1 MRLSLIL
8 TGLASTESSVTVPLQ
23 AIQKQ
28 LATIEVAV
36 KKAGRVTPGVKKNV
50 DRLRNMVETI
60 IEPAILHA
68 HEEDH
73 TLIRVLETGLGNYRG
88 RFEEKRNKT
97 SGIQADLDA
106 SQKLLGNLSE
116 VTRYIDQARE
126 AYERAANAT
135 HTAAVAA
142 ESAQK
147 RRRVYYELVRAYVE
161 CDLHSQDASTCWANT
176 KALVSAYADAFK
188 EDEIEYKAATALYK
202 RLESTASA
210 EEHAS
215 LTSCSEANEQI
226 LEYNQTADVHNELC
240 ENADTDMQ
248 KEFRE
253 LKDQFDEK
261 KTNYITQCTAISQ
274 RVVDRK
280 NEWTSTQV
288 VKCMLKHYCVTGQL
302 EVAEISA
309 CKQGI
314 NNTFLELSCPGIW
327 DPIPPPPVNCTNITG
342 IPELECN
349 STMPVPPPDPL
360 PPIEECE
367 VITSGT
373 GIAPRWCP
381 A

>member
-1 MRLSLIL
+1 M
-8 TGLASTESSVTVPLQ
+8 TVPLQ

-68 HEEDH
+68 HAEDH
-73 TLIRVLETGLGNYRG
+73 TLIKVLELGLGNYRG

-97 SGIQADLDA
+97 LGIQADLDA
-106 SQKLLGNLSE
+106 SQTVLGNLSE
-116 VTRYIDQARE
+116 VDGFIETAHEDFKG
-126 AYERAANAT
+126 ANSST

-147 RRRVYYELVRAYVE
+147 KRFVYYELVRAYVE
-161 CDLHSQDASTCWANT
+161 CDLHSQAATTCWENT
-176 KALVSAYADAFK
+176 KALVWAY
-188 EDEIEYKAATALYK
+188 EDTFAEAEAEYQAAKLLYQ
-202 RLESTASA
+202 RLEATASA
-210 EEHAS
+210 EEHRGLEA
-215 LTSCSEANEQI
+215 CSKANEEIQ
-226 LEYNQTADVHNELC
+226 EFNTSAAVHNELC
-240 ENADTDMQ
+240 ENADSDMLR
-248 KEFRE
+248 EFRE
-253 LKDQFDEK
+253 LKDQFDDK
-261 KTNYITQCTAISQ
+261 KSNYVKQCSDIAQ

-302 EVAEISA
+302 EVAEIAS

-314 NNTFLELSCPGIW
+314 NNTFLDLTCPGIV
-327 DPIPPPPVNCTNITG
+327 DPVPPPSVNCTTIDQ

-349 STMPVPPPDPL
+349 RTMPVPPPGPL
-360 PPIEECE
+360 PDRDDCV
-367 VITSGT
+367 VITTGT
-373 GIAPRWCP
+373 GIAPEWCP